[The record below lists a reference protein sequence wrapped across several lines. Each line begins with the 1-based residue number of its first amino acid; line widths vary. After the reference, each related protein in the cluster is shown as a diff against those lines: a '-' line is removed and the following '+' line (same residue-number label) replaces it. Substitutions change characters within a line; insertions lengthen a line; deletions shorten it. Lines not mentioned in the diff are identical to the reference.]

1 MADVHLRESIQT
13 LKRTER
19 MIAQAQKTDGLLALI
34 RDGKPMTLGQQLR
47 LTVWLSVP
55 AVIAQLS
62 SIVMQY
68 IDAAMVGSLGAE
80 ASAAI
85 GLVSTTTWLF
95 WGLCVAAATGFSVQV
110 AHKIGAGDMQGARK
124 VLRQSLA
131 ATLVFS
137 LLLAMIGA
145 AISDALPGWLGGDI
159 SIRRDASLYFCIF
172 SLFLPALQ
180 MNFLV
185 GGMLR
190 CSGNMHVPSL
200 AGVAMCAL
208 DVVFNFLL
216 IFPSRE
222 WNVAGV
228 SFTIPGAGLGVGG
241 AALGTAAAEAVVAG
255 ILLWY
260 LWTRSD
266 KLKLAGEQ
274 GGFRPRV
281 ATLKKAFHIG
291 FPMGVEHIVICGAQI
306 MTTVIVAP
314 LGVFAIAANSFAI
327 TAESLC
333 YMLGYGIADAATTLV
348 GQSIGAGR
356 RRLTSSFARITVFMG
371 MAVMGLMGVLMYLFA
386 PQIIGL
392 MTPVEEIRQLGVMA
406 LRVEAFAEPMF
417 AASIVAYGVFV
428 GAADT
433 RVPCLMNFFSI
444 WAVRLSLAA
453 LLAPS
458 LGLKGVWIA
467 MCVELCF
474 RGMIFLIRLKRER
487 WIKKSM
493 R

>member
-1 MADVHLRESIQT
+1 MEQMTANVD
-13 LKRTER
+13 RTHR
-19 MIAQAQKTDGLLALI
+19 LLALI
-34 RDGKPMTLGQQLR
+34 REGKSMTLGQQLH
-47 LTVWLSVP
+47 LAVQLSIP

-62 SIVMQY
+62 SIIMQY
-68 IDAAMVGSLGAE
+68 IDAAMVGSMGAE
-80 ASAAI
+80 ASASI

-110 AHKIGAGDMQGARK
+110 AHKIGAGDMAGART
-124 VLRQSLA
+124 VMRQALT
-131 ATLVFS
+131 ATLAFS
-137 LLLAMIGA
+137 LLLAVLGA
-145 AISDALPGWLGGDI
+145 AISGSLPGWLGGDI
-159 SIRRDASLYFCIF
+159 SIQRDASLYFLIF

-180 MNFLV
+180 MNFLA

-200 AGVAMCAL
+200 LGVVMCIL
-208 DVVFNFLL
+208 DVVFNFFL

-222 WNVAGV
+222 WNVSGF
-228 SFTIPGAGLGVGG
+228 SFMVPGAGLGVCG
-241 AALGTAAAEAVVAG
+241 AALGTAGAEVVATY

-260 LWTRSD
+260 LWTRSSELSQ
-266 KLKLAGEQ
+266 KGKEGSFLPEAG
-274 GGFRPRV
+274 
-281 ATLKKAFHIG
+281 TLKKAVRIG
-291 FPMGVEHIVICGAQI
+291 FPMGLEHLVICGAQI
-306 MTTVIVAP
+306 MTTIIVAP

-333 YMLGYGIADAATTLV
+333 YMPGYGIADAATTLV
-348 GQSIGAGR
+348 GQSVGAGR
-356 RRLTSSFARITVFMG
+356 RKLTRSFARITVLMG
-371 MAVMGLMGVLMYLFA
+371 MVVMGVMGVFMYLLA

-392 MTPVEEIRQLGVMA
+392 MTPVAEIRELGVMA
-406 LRVEAFAEPMF
+406 LRIEAFAEPMF

-433 RVPCLMNFFSI
+433 LVPCLMNFFSI

-453 LLAPS
+453 WLAPS

-474 RGMIFLIRLKRER
+474 RGLIFLIRLKRER
-487 WIKKSM
+487 WMKKGIGGLP
-493 R
+493 

>member
-1 MADVHLRESIQT
+1 MTTRAE
-13 LKRTER
+13 
-19 MIAQAQKTDGLLALI
+19 KTNRLLALI

-47 LTVWLSVP
+47 LTVQLSIP

-62 SIVMQY
+62 SIIMQY

-80 ASAAI
+80 ASASI

-110 AHKIGAGDMQGARK
+110 AHKIGAGDMQGARA
-124 VLRQSLA
+124 VLRQSLI
-131 ATLVFS
+131 ATLGFS
-137 LLLAMIGA
+137 LLLAMLGV
-145 AISDALPGWLGGDI
+145 AISDALPGWLGGDV
-159 SIRRDASLYFCIF
+159 SIRQNASLYFLIF

-180 MNFLV
+180 MNFLA

-190 CSGNMHVPSL
+190 CSGNMHVPSML
-200 AGVAMCAL
+200 GVTMCIL
-208 DVVFNFLL
+208 DVVFNFFL

-222 WNVAGV
+222 WGLASY
-228 SFTIPGAGLGVGG
+228 SFTMPGAGLGVVG
-241 AALGTAAAEAVVAG
+241 AALGTVAAETVVAG

-260 LWTRSD
+260 LWYRSD
-266 KLKLAGEQ
+266 ELKLGGER
-274 GGFRPRV
+274 GGFQPKTK
-281 ATLKKAFHIG
+281 TLKRALRISL
-291 FPMGVEHIVICGAQI
+291 PMGLEHFVICGAQI

-333 YMLGYGIADAATTLV
+333 YMPGYGIADAATTLV
-348 GQSIGAGR
+348 GQSLGAKR
-356 RRLTSSFARITVFMG
+356 RRLTRSFARITVFMG
-371 MAVMGLMGVLMYLFA
+371 MAIMGVMGVAMYIFA

-392 MTPVEEIRQLGVMA
+392 MTPVEEIRELGIMV
-406 LRVEAFAEPMF
+406 LRIEAFAEPMF
-417 AASIVAYGVFV
+417 AASIVGYGVFV

-433 RVPCLMNFFSI
+433 LVPCLMNFFSI
-444 WAVRLSLAA
+444 WIVRLSLAA
-453 LLAPS
+453 LLAPT

-487 WIKKSM
+487 WMKNIYT
-493 R
+493 

>member
-1 MADVHLRESIQT
+1 M
-13 LKRTER
+13 
-19 MIAQAQKTDGLLALI
+19 KTQFDKTNALLALI
-34 RDGKPMTLGQQLR
+34 RDGEPMTLRQQLH
-47 LTVWLSVP
+47 LTVLLSVP

-62 SIVMQY
+62 SIGMQY
-68 IDAAMVGSLGAE
+68 IDAAMVGHLGAE
-80 ASAAI
+80 ASASI

-110 AHKIGAGDMQGARK
+110 AHKIGAGDMPGARK
-124 VLRQSLA
+124 VLRQSLT

-137 LLLAMIGA
+137 LLLATLGA

-159 SIRRDASLYFCIF
+159 SIRHDSSLYFCIF

-180 MNFLV
+180 MNFLA

-190 CSGNMHVPSL
+190 CSGNMNVPSL
-200 AGVAMCAL
+200 AGVAMCIL

-222 WNVAGV
+222 WSVAGLT
-228 SFTIPGAGLGVGG
+228 FTMPGAGLGVAG
-241 AALGTAAAEAVVAG
+241 AALGTAAAETVVAG

-266 KLKLAGEQ
+266 ELKLTGER
-274 GGFRPRV
+274 GSFRPM
-281 ATLKKAFHIG
+281 ATTLKKALHIG
-291 FPMGVEHIVICGAQI
+291 LPMGIEHIVICGAQI

-333 YMLGYGIADAATTLV
+333 YMPGYGIADAATTLV

-356 RRLTSSFARITVFMG
+356 RRLTCSFSRITVFMG
-371 MAVMGLMGVLMYLFA
+371 MGVMGFMGVLMYLFA

-392 MTPVEEIRQLGVMA
+392 MTPVGEIRELGVTA
-406 LRVEAFAEPMF
+406 LRIEAFAEPMF

-433 RVPCLMNFFSI
+433 LVPCLMNFFSI

-474 RGMIFLIRLKRER
+474 RGTIFLWRLEKGR
-487 WIKKSM
+487 WIKGVKV
-493 R
+493 

>member
-1 MADVHLRESIQT
+1 MTTRAE
-13 LKRTER
+13 
-19 MIAQAQKTDGLLALI
+19 KTNRLLALI

-47 LTVWLSVP
+47 LTVQLSIP

-62 SIVMQY
+62 SIIMQY

-80 ASAAI
+80 ASASI

-110 AHKIGAGDMQGARK
+110 AHKIGAGDMQGARA
-124 VLRQSLA
+124 VLRQSLI
-131 ATLVFS
+131 ATLGFS
-137 LLLAMIGA
+137 LLLAMLGV
-145 AISDALPGWLGGDI
+145 AISDALPGWLGGDV
-159 SIRRDASLYFCIF
+159 SIRQNASLYFLIF

-180 MNFLV
+180 MNFLA

-190 CSGNMHVPSL
+190 CSGNMHVPSML
-200 AGVAMCAL
+200 GVTMCIL
-208 DVVFNFLL
+208 DVVFNFFL

-222 WNVAGV
+222 WSLASY
-228 SFTIPGAGLGVGG
+228 SFTLPGAGLGVVG
-241 AALGTAAAEAVVAG
+241 AALGTVAAETVVAG

-260 LWTRSD
+260 LWYRSD
-266 KLKLAGEQ
+266 ELKLGGER
-274 GGFRPRV
+274 GGFQPKTK
-281 ATLKKAFHIG
+281 TLKRALRISL
-291 FPMGVEHIVICGAQI
+291 PMGLEHFVICGAQI

-333 YMLGYGIADAATTLV
+333 YMPGYGIADAATTLV
-348 GQSIGAGR
+348 GQSLGAKR
-356 RRLTSSFARITVFMG
+356 RRLTRSFARITVFMG
-371 MAVMGLMGVLMYLFA
+371 MAIMGVMGVAMYIFA

-392 MTPVEEIRQLGVMA
+392 MTPVEEIRELGIMV
-406 LRVEAFAEPMF
+406 LRIEAFAEPMF
-417 AASIVAYGVFV
+417 AASIVGYGVFV

-433 RVPCLMNFFSI
+433 LVPCLMNFFSI
-444 WAVRLSLAA
+444 WIVRLSLAA
-453 LLAPS
+453 LLAPT

-487 WIKKSM
+487 WMKNIYT
-493 R
+493 

>member
-1 MADVHLRESIQT
+1 M
-13 LKRTER
+13 
-19 MIAQAQKTDGLLALI
+19 MNQAKNTDSLLALI
-34 RDGKPMTLGQQLR
+34 REGKPMTLGQQLR
-47 LTVWLSVP
+47 LTVQLSIP

-62 SIVMQY
+62 SIFMQY

-80 ASAAI
+80 ASASI

-110 AHKIGAGDMQGARK
+110 AHKIGGGDMQGARK

-131 ATLVFS
+131 ATLIFS
-137 LLLAMIGA
+137 LFLAALGM
-145 AISDALPGWLGGDI
+145 AISGVLPDWLGGDV

-180 MNFLV
+180 MNFLA

-190 CSGNMHVPSL
+190 CSGNMHIPSL
-200 AGVAMCAL
+200 AGVAMCVL
-208 DVVFNFLL
+208 DVIFNFFL
-216 IFPSRE
+216 IFPSRG

-228 SFTIPGAGLGVGG
+228 SFTVPGAGLGVSG

-266 KLKLAGEQ
+266 KLKLTGAQ
-274 GGFRPRV
+274 GGFRPQT
-281 ATLKKAFHIG
+281 AILKKAFRIG
-291 FPMGVEHIVICGAQI
+291 FPMGMEHIVICGAQI

-333 YMLGYGIADAATTLV
+333 YMPGYGIADAATTLI
-348 GQSIGAGR
+348 GQSIGAKR
-356 RRLTSSFARITVFMG
+356 RKLTRSFARITVFMG
-371 MAVMGLMGVLMYLFA
+371 MGIMGIMGVLMYLFA
-386 PQIIGL
+386 PQIIGM
-392 MTPVEEIRQLGVMA
+392 MTPVEEIRQLGIMA
-406 LRVEAFAEPMF
+406 LRIEAFAEPMF

-433 RVPCLMNFFSI
+433 LVPCLMNFFSI

-467 MCVELCF
+467 MCAELCF
-474 RGMIFLIRLKRER
+474 RGIIFLVRLKRER
-487 WIKKSM
+487 WMKNV
-493 R
+493 